1 MTAICAIADMCFD
14 TGTGNK
20 LMRLV
25 GTFNDDPDSLM
36 KQYFPTSSS
45 VQHPLHHH
53 VFTFL
58 TGDECDITACIPT
71 FSSRP
76 SRRQRLDAE
85 SNAINTDDGRT
96 FTVAP
101 WLDPVEEQTYVS
113 LAGTL
118 LGRFGMTGGFQLGRL
133 KGYQV
138 YGTTVTAVGRNCAYG
153 PKHNS
158 NNFFVAFEKSGNV
171 TYRCYG
177 SECLARQPLCLGQ
190 WCSGLDAT
198 LVSSEMF
205 APGPNL
211 DATLL
216 HNLKQLA
223 VKNTPR
229 KQKISQQPWYD
240 ELEQRVCAYLSKYF
254 VFVSA
259 PAVYVRQTLDI
270 DGGVFDYVRY
280 TASQLKSV
288 TKPYAWGFDIWDNSY
303 LRETMATKVKFVGNP
318 WDCRVRPQEY
328 NLCAGMMPLLKQSKR
343 ILSEE
348 DIQELQP
355 ILDHIKDCL
364 CAGNQQD
371 YTNLLAWLAHIMQDP
386 AEKTGWCPVSSL
398 TSSSPFAG
406 KISYSPEALSIL
418 TKGLLCRF

>member
-1 MTAICAIADMCFD
+1 
-14 TGTGNK
+14 
-20 LMRLV
+20 MRLV

-45 VQHPLHHH
+45 IPHPLHHH

-71 FSSRP
+71 VGSRP

-85 SNAINTDDGRT
+85 SIGTSTDDSRA

-101 WLDPVEEQTYVS
+101 WLDSAQEQTYVS

-118 LGRFGMTGGFQLGRL
+118 LGRFGMTSGFQLGRL

-138 YGTTVTAVGRNCAYG
+138 YGTTVAATGRNCAYG
-153 PKHNS
+153 PRHDS
-158 NNFFVAFEKSGNV
+158 NNFFVAFERSGNV
-171 TYRCYG
+171 SYHCYG
-177 SECLARQPLCLGQ
+177 SECQPRQPVCLGH
-190 WCSGLDAT
+190 WCDGLDAM
-198 LVSSEMF
+198 LASSEMF

-211 DATLL
+211 DAALL
-216 HNLKQLA
+216 HNVKQLA
-223 VKNTPR
+223 VKNTPK

-240 ELEQRVCAYLSKYF
+240 ELEQMICAYLSHYF
-254 VFVSA
+254 VFVST

-288 TKPYAWGFDIWDNSY
+288 TKPYAWAFDIWDNSY

-318 WDCRVRPQEY
+318 WDCRVRHEEY

-343 ILSEE
+343 NLSEE
-348 DIQELQP
+348 DIQELRP
-355 ILDHIKDCL
+355 ILDHIEDCL

-386 AEKTGWCPVSSL
+386 AEKTGWCPVISHHL
-398 TSSSPFAG
+398 QTMMRMGIPLFVEA
-406 KISYSPEALSIL
+406 KIHS
-418 TKGLLCRF
+418 TRF

>member
-1 MTAICAIADMCFD
+1 MLTGIFPNADNIFHA
-14 TGTGNK
+14 GTGNK

-25 GTFNDDPDSLM
+25 GSFNDQPDSLLR
-36 KQYFPTSSS
+36 QYFSTASS

-58 TGDECDITACIPT
+58 TGDERDITAYIPPAG
-71 FSSRP
+71 SRP
-76 SRRQRLDAE
+76 SKRQRLDAE
-85 SNAINTDDGRT
+85 SSAMNIDACRT
-96 FTVAP
+96 FTIAP
-101 WLDPVEEQTYVS
+101 WLDSAEEQTYVS

-118 LGRFGMTGGFQLGRL
+118 LGKFGMTSGFQLGKL

-138 YGTTVTAVGRNCAYG
+138 YGTTAAATRRNCVYG
-153 PKHNS
+153 PRHDS
-158 NNFFVAFEKSGNV
+158 NNFFVAFERSGNV
-171 TYRCYG
+171 NYHCYG
-177 SECLARQPLCLGQ
+177 SECLPRQPVCLGQ
-190 WCSGLDAT
+190 WCSGLDT
-198 LVSSEMF
+198 MLVSSEMF
-205 APGPNL
+205 APGLNL
-211 DATLL
+211 DAALL

-223 VKNTPR
+223 VKNTP
-229 KQKISQQPWYD
+229 KKEKISQQPWYD
-240 ELEQRVCAYLSKYF
+240 ELEQRVCTYLSNYF
-254 VFVSA
+254 VFVST

-288 TKPYAWGFDIWDNSY
+288 TKPYAWAFDIWDNSH

-343 ILSEE
+343 SLSEE

-364 CAGNQQD
+364 CAGNQLD

-386 AEKTGWCPVSSL
+386 AEKTGWCPV
-398 TSSSPFAG
+398 TSYPSV
-406 KISYSPEALSIL
+406 
-418 TKGLLCRF
+418 